1 MSTTIKLY
9 DPIVA
14 ELWMGIARRYAV
26 TAERELYEIFPKTI
40 GINSHFTHLSHPYSI
55 REKALIQPLAGH
67 AMELSYKAL
76 AVSQLKPIKLQHGS
90 ILEIH
95 KDLPKHIQDQIE
107 SVYVSCMHDSYP
119 NSNYVE
125 DLENFLQTMFLSPS
139 IRYGANESEP
149 QHISGKR
156 TKPER
161 ERYRY
166 SDITLMCQYMRFIK
180 KLVEI
185 AYREVV
191 IALSKQGFVLSSGI

>member
-1 MSTTIKLY
+1 MSTTVKLY
-9 DPIVA
+9 EPAIA
-14 ELWMGIARRYAV
+14 ELWIEIAKRYAV
-26 TAERELYEIFPKTI
+26 AAERELYEIFPKTI
-40 GINSHFTHLSHPYSI
+40 GVKKSFTHLSHPYSI
-55 REKALIQPLAGH
+55 CERALIQPLAGH

-76 AVSQLKPIKLQHGS
+76 AVSQLKPIKLRHGS

-95 KDLPKHIQDQIE
+95 KDLPEHIQKQIE

-119 NSNYVE
+119 NRNYVE

-139 IRYGANESEP
+139 IRYGANEYEP

-161 ERYRY
+161 ERYEY
-166 SDITLMCQYMRFIK
+166 SDISLMCQYMRFIK
-180 KLVEI
+180 TLVEI

-191 IALSKQGFVLSSGI
+191 IALSKQGL